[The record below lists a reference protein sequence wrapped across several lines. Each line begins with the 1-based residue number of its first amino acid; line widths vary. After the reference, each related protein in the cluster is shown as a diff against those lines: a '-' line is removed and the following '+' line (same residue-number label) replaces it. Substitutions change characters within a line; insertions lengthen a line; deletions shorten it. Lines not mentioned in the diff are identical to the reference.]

1 MVKTLMQVGREGTA
15 LKINRPYMKSQL
27 MSDSILSDEK
37 VKTVLLRQDCPHSS
51 LLFNIVLE
59 VLATSIW
66 QQKEMKE
73 IQIGKEEVKLSLFVG
88 DMILYIENPKDT
100 SKKPKTTNK
109 QKQNNKLLELFNE
122 FHKGTE

>member
-1 MVKTLMQVGREGTA
+1 
-15 LKINRPYMKSQL
+15 MKSQP

-73 IQIGKEEVKLSLFVG
+73 IQIRKEEVKLSLFAG
-88 DMILYIENPKDT
+88 DTILYIENPKDT
-100 SKKPKTTNK
+100 SKKPKNNK
-109 QKQNNKLLELFNE
+109 QAKTKQQTTRALQWIP
-122 FHKGTE
+122 